1 MIMLKKIFEISE
13 RFPPVS
19 LKSSMASYA
28 SKFNVDPKR
37 YTCFCL
43 FAAPAPAFFL
53 SLLFIGNLFFFIAAF
68 PLLYAMFFL
77 FFSMLPK
84 LAFNQKKSE
93 VEAELPIF
101 LRTLSMLLELKIP
114 FHSALETLSREDFA
128 ISPELKTAVK
138 EIKRGATVESA
149 LAALAKQF
157 ESLEIKRAVAQVLSA
172 YESGGGAQSI
182 KKISDDLFFLQ
193 QHRMKEFASKQAIF
207 SLLFI
212 AVSTILPCI
221 FLIFS
226 VLGPAVFGTPTDP
239 VAFTLAFL
247 LGFPLASAA
256 ILTVSSLL
264 SPTHSMAEKQ
274 EKTRLLL
281 PALLALLFVALS
293 LLEINHILKIAILFI
308 LLIASAVYFYPQ
320 YKRDKYRE
328 SVEAALPDAL
338 LSVSGN
344 SKLGRL
350 DSVFST
356 MQKASTPE
364 LAHEL
369 SISIKQLKAN
379 IKPSKVLDDLWR
391 RNSSIILKRVS
402 TFFSYLFEAGVDAG
416 NYVSLMAEDLFRL
429 FELRREQQNAVSM
442 QRYTLMFGAVIL
454 PLVLGN
460 SLSLIS
466 GISDSI
472 GTESSIVP
480 TATMAIPAYLI
491 LYSFLAS
498 HFIAETENKSSSELI
513 YFSALS
519 IVSTILFYLF
529 SGTVFW

>member
-1 MIMLKKIFEISE
+1 
-13 RFPPVS
+13 
-19 LKSSMASYA
+19 
-28 SKFNVDPKR
+28 
-37 YTCFCL
+37 
-43 FAAPAPAFFL
+43 
-53 SLLFIGNLFFFIAAF
+53 
-68 PLLYAMFFL
+68 
-77 FFSMLPK
+77 
-84 LAFNQKKSE
+84 
-93 VEAELPIF
+93 
-101 LRTLSMLLELKIP
+101 
-114 FHSALETLSREDFA
+114 
-128 ISPELKTAVK
+128 
-138 EIKRGATVESA
+138 
-149 LAALAKQF
+149 
-157 ESLEIKRAVAQVLSA
+157 
-172 YESGGGAQSI
+172 
-182 KKISDDLFFLQ
+182 
-193 QHRMKEFASKQAIF
+193 
-207 SLLFI
+207 
-212 AVSTILPCI
+212 
-221 FLIFS
+221 
-226 VLGPAVFGTPTDP
+226 
-239 VAFTLAFL
+239 
-247 LGFPLASAA
+247 
-256 ILTVSSLL
+256 
-264 SPTHSMAEKQ
+264 
-274 EKTRLLL
+274 
-281 PALLALLFVALS
+281 
-293 LLEINHILKIAILFI
+293 
-308 LLIASAVYFYPQ
+308 
-320 YKRDKYRE
+320 
-328 SVEAALPDAL
+328 
-338 LSVSGN
+338 
-344 SKLGRL
+344 
-350 DSVFST
+350 